1 MIGKALFRAPLA
13 ELTPGMIVGESTPS
27 YLFYGE
33 PVGIALCPPF
43 NQRKALAKWYISY
56 TWRVSVCINRVSALF
71 AAQVLRRIKAL
82 LPGVRLI
89 VMLRNPVERAYSHYS
104 MTAEKA
110 ADTPK
115 VLADRRCVLLA
126 CHRVRQPPPGCSSD
140 ALYLCLCVSL
150 CVSGL
155 FLSGAEKWSR
165 ASRSRS

>member
-1 MIGKALFRAPLA
+1 MSALQSA
-13 ELTPGMIVGESTPS
+13 ERQLKGSSEVVHIIV
-27 YLFYGE
+27 
-33 PVGIALCPPF
+33 C
-43 NQRKALAKWYISY
+43 Y

-115 VLADRRCVLLA
+115 VLADRRCVLIA
-126 CHRVRQPPPGCSSD
+126 CHRVRQPPPGLDCS
-140 ALYLCLCVSL
+140 
-150 CVSGL
+150 
-155 FLSGAEKWSR
+155 
-165 ASRSRS
+165 